1 MGDLALANITFKTI
15 SFKRRCDQKVL
26 GEGRLT
32 QNLDISPVYQQH
44 FYLDFY
50 LCDVESNLA
59 TL

>member
-1 MGDLALANITFKTI
+1 MGDLSLANITFKTI

-26 GEGRLT
+26 GRLT
-32 QNLDISPVYQQH
+32 QNLDVSPVYQQH

-50 LCDVESNLA
+50 LCDVETNLA